1 MSTRSRE
8 FNVGLILAIF
18 GYTAM
23 ILTAAT
29 GMNSTIYVW
38 ITQCG
43 VILFVLGVVIML
55 FTATKD

>member
-8 FNVGLILAIF
+8 FHVGLILAIF
-18 GYTAM
+18 GYTTM

-29 GMNSTIYVW
+29 GVNSTIYVW
-38 ITQCG
+38 ATQTG

-55 FTATKD
+55 LTATKN